1 MKAGKEITMTYTD
14 KEIEDSISELLIKM
28 NEKYN
33 WGLDSEEIE
42 NTPGRIVRAFGEF
55 NDRRNYDKFKT
66 FEVNAQEQLVIVKG
80 MEFYSLCSH
89 HFLPFFGKISIAYIP
104 EDKVVG
110 VSKISRVVSSVSL
123 KPSLQ
128 EKIGIEIADKL
139 EEILHPAG
147 ILVVIEA
154 QHMCM
159 MMRGVRDSP
168 MMVTSVARGI
178 IRNKEA
184 LKTEVMNLLK

>member
-1 MKAGKEITMTYTD
+1 MGE
-14 KEIEDSISELLIKM
+14 
-28 NEKYN
+28 
-33 WGLDSEEIE
+33 GLDSEEIE

-123 KPSLQ
+123 KP
-128 EKIGIEIADKL
+128 
-139 EEILHPAG
+139 
-147 ILVVIEA
+147 
-154 QHMCM
+154 
-159 MMRGVRDSP
+159 
-168 MMVTSVARGI
+168 
-178 IRNKEA
+178 
-184 LKTEVMNLLK
+184 